1 LPKIWVPIK
10 SNPSPWT
17 AKKGQVRQAVQDAGA
32 TMDGLYCKSNEPTQ
46 GFVLADVQDEAQGRK
61 VRRALKP
68 LGTPGRATYL
78 EDV

>member
-1 LPKIWVPIK
+1 MK

-17 AKKGQVRQAVQDAGA
+17 PKKDQVRQAVEDAGG
-32 TMDGLYCKSNEPTQ
+32 TMAGLYCKSDDPAK
-46 GFVLADVQDEAQGRK
+46 GFVLADVQDQTQGRK

-68 LGTPGRATYL
+68 LGTPGRAIYL